1 MSRAWK
7 VLGRLAESKVQEQRQ
22 ELQKINLALTQLEQ
36 RKTQIMFLIAENQ
49 ARLAEKRKGCSMNE
63 IQVITRFIT
72 SLGGALQGT
81 QVEMEIVQQKRNLAF
96 EKLEEARKEELKMD
110 SLMEREETRRLKERE
125 LKEQKAMD
133 AAAIGLFNRK

>member
-7 VLGRLAESKVQEQRQ
+7 VLGRLAETKVQEQRQ

-49 ARLAEKRKGCSMNE
+49 ARLAEKRRGCSMNE

-81 QVEMEIVQQKRNLAF
+81 QVEMEIVQQKRNLAL

-133 AAAIGLFNRK
+133 AAAIGMFNRK

>member
-7 VLGRLAESKVQEQRQ
+7 VLGRLAETKVQEQRQ

-49 ARLAEKRKGCSMNE
+49 TRLAEKRLGCSMNE

-81 QVEMEIVQQKRNLAF
+81 QVEMEIVQQKRNLAL
-96 EKLEEARKEELKMD
+96 EKLEEARKEGLKMD

>member
-7 VLGRLAESKVQEQRQ
+7 VLGRLAESKVEEQRQ

-36 RKTQIMFLIAENQ
+36 RKTKIMFLIYEKHE
-49 ARLAEKRKGCSMNE
+49 RIAEKRKCCSMNE

-81 QVEMEIVQQKRNLAF
+81 QVEMEIVQQKRNLAL

-133 AAAIGLFNRK
+133 AAAIGMFNRK

>member
-1 MSRAWK
+1 MSKAWK
-7 VLGRLAESKVQEQRQ
+7 VLGRLAESKVEEQRQ

-49 ARLAEKRKGCSMNE
+49 ARLTEKRKGCSMNE

-81 QVEMEIVQQKRNLAF
+81 QVEMEIVQQKRNLAL

>member
-7 VLGRLAESKVQEQRQ
+7 VLGRLAETKVQEQRQ

-49 ARLAEKRKGCSMNE
+49 TRLAEKRLGCSMNE

-81 QVEMEIVQQKRNLAF
+81 QVEMEIVQPKRNLAL
-96 EKLEEARKEELKMD
+96 EKLEEARKEGLKMD

>member
-7 VLGRLAESKVQEQRQ
+7 VLGRLAETKVQEQRQ

-49 ARLAEKRKGCSMNE
+49 TRLAEKRLGCSMNE
-63 IQVITRFIT
+63 IQVVTRFIT

-81 QVEMEIVQQKRNLAF
+81 QVEMEIVQQKRNLAL

>member
-7 VLGRLAESKVQEQRQ
+7 VLGRLAETKVQEQRQ

-49 ARLAEKRKGCSMNE
+49 TRLAEKRLGCSMNE
-63 IQVITRFIT
+63 IQVVTRFIT

-81 QVEMEIVQQKRNLAF
+81 QVEMEIVQQKRNLAL
-96 EKLEEARKEELKMD
+96 EKLEEARKEGLKMD

>member
-7 VLGRLAESKVQEQRQ
+7 VLGRLAETKVEEQRQ

-49 ARLAEKRKGCSMNE
+49 ARLTEKRKGCSMNE

-133 AAAIGLFNRK
+133 AAAIALFNRR

>member
-7 VLGRLAESKVQEQRQ
+7 VLGRLAETKVEEQRQ

-49 ARLAEKRKGCSMNE
+49 ARLAEKRRGCSMNE

-81 QVEMEIVQQKRNLAF
+81 QVEMEIVQQKRNLAL

>member
-7 VLGRLAESKVQEQRQ
+7 VLGRLAETKVQEQRQ

-81 QVEMEIVQQKRNLAF
+81 QVEMEIVQQKRNLAL

-133 AAAIGLFNRK
+133 AAAIGMFNRK

>member
-7 VLGRLAESKVQEQRQ
+7 VLGRLAETKVQEQRQ

-81 QVEMEIVQQKRNLAF
+81 QVEMEIVQQKRNLSL

-133 AAAIGLFNRK
+133 AASIGMFNRK

>member
-7 VLGRLAESKVQEQRQ
+7 VLGRLAETKVQEQRQ

-81 QVEMEIVQQKRNLAF
+81 QVEMEIVQQKRNLALK
-96 EKLEEARKEELKMD
+96 KLEEARKEELKMD

>member
-7 VLGRLAESKVQEQRQ
+7 VLGRLAGTKVQEQQQ
-22 ELQKINLALTQLEQ
+22 ELQKINLALAQLEQ
-36 RKTQIMFLIAENQ
+36 RKTQILMLIAENQ
-49 ARLAEKRKGCSMNE
+49 ARLAEKRLGCSMNE

-81 QVEMEIVQQKRNLAF
+81 QVEMEIVQQKRKLALD
-96 EKLEEARKEELKMD
+96 KMDEARKEELKMD
-110 SLMEREETRRLKERE
+110 SLMERDETRRFKERE
-125 LKEQKAMD
+125 LREQKAMD

>member
-7 VLGRLAESKVQEQRQ
+7 VLGRLAETKVQEQRQ

-49 ARLAEKRKGCSMNE
+49 TRLAEKRLGCSMNE

-81 QVEMEIVQQKRNLAF
+81 QVEMEIVQQKRNLAL
-96 EKLEEARKEELKMD
+96 EKLEEARKEGLKMD

-133 AAAIGLFNRK
+133 AAAIGSFNRK

>member
-7 VLGRLAESKVQEQRQ
+7 VLGRLAETKVQEQRQ

-81 QVEMEIVQQKRNLAF
+81 QVEMEIVQQKRNLAL